1 MRERIKRL
9 LGRGPEF
16 TIDPATR
23 APTGRLRLDEAVTL
37 GLAAVGRH
45 SYGTWMSPAIHVV
58 ASEGP
63 RPNIQIGGFCSI
75 APGVQFLAGGR
86 HHSEWI
92 TTFPLRIAFG
102 IPGAGEDGHPL
113 PPRPI
118 IVGND
123 VWLARD
129 VTVIDGVTIGDGAIV
144 AAGAVVTADV
154 RPYAIVGGNPA
165 REIRRRFSDAEIE
178 RLLALRWWD
187 WSDEKIRANVD
198 TLCSPNVE
206 ALLSPSEDGHRA
218 FPS

>member
-123 VWLARD
+123 V
-129 VTVIDGVTIGDGAIV
+129 AII
-144 AAGAVVTADV
+144 AYAGL
-154 RPYAIVGGNPA
+154 RPGEA
-165 REIRRRFSDAEIE
+165 
-178 RLLALRWWD
+178 LALKR
-187 WSDEKIRANVD
+187 SNVGQK
-198 TLCSPNVE
+198 TIHVVASMKL
-206 ALLSPSEDGHRA
+206 DGWGRQRPDHRGW
-218 FPS
+218 FRSCRSLPPIWT